1 MGIHIISKYFVQE
14 KQNIERVG
22 GNLGKQSEFIFV
34 FVFGYIQEAKYWE
47 INFKNE
53 LILTAGPS
61 G

>member
-1 MGIHIISKYFVQE
+1 MGIISKYFVQE

-22 GNLGKQSEFIFV
+22 ANLHLFLFLDTYRKQ
-34 FVFGYIQEAKYWE
+34 KYWE

-61 G
+61 GSG